1 MKTAK
6 PAASRRSTKGVMPT
20 FQQLGL
26 TSLPIPKPPSK
37 GKPAVET
44 MEEET
49 RPIEVDNSFEEFP
62 DSANVFHHIVSPSN
76 SDENDIMML
85 DVTPIPSAG
94 RLESAAGT
102 SRMAQWD
109 DTINEDTFTSLAMP
123 LDGLI
128 GGATKE
134 LDYALADDHDN
145 MSVVASEATA
155 VTGNVSGF
163 NSRMSSYSSSST
175 TMKKVTSQVSPPN
188 KDHHRDDFREWVER
202 KGTSNNNIEVKQ
214 RDESPEPLRP
224 RRLGMCGAIDVDDEI
239 KESIQDVNATV
250 KQILSVRPFGPG
262 KHRRKSQLCVLFLRF
277 IFHTLYSQILIS
289 YTTDE
294 RDAVRETFKDFK
306 TSFRKKVHSA
316 LLLPTNCNPGSD
328 RKPMDKNNK
337 TRYDKDL
344 KKREEESAVLK
355 VRRLEILQQETDLDE
370 CEEVVYDK
378 SSQSDPEPTRML
390 V

>member
-1 MKTAK
+1 MKTTS

-49 RPIEVDNSFEEFP
+49 RPIEVDTSFEEFP

-94 RLESAAGT
+94 RLESAAGA

-109 DTINEDTFTSLAMP
+109 DTINEDMFTSLAMP

-134 LDYALADDHDN
+134 LDYALAGDHDN

-175 TMKKVTSQVSPPN
+175 TMKKVTSSQVSPPN
-188 KDHHRDDFREWVER
+188 KDHHRDDFRDWVER
-202 KGTSNNNIEVKQ
+202 KGRSDNILL

-224 RRLGMCGAIDVDDEI
+224 RRLGMCGAIDVDDEL

-262 KHRRKSQLCVLFLRF
+262 THRIKSQLCV
-277 IFHTLYSQILIS
+277 
-289 YTTDE
+289 
-294 RDAVRETFKDFK
+294 
-306 TSFRKKVHSA
+306 
-316 LLLPTNCNPGSD
+316 
-328 RKPMDKNNK
+328 
-337 TRYDKDL
+337 
-344 KKREEESAVLK
+344 VL
-355 VRRLEILQQETDLDE
+355 
-370 CEEVVYDK
+370 EV
-378 SSQSDPEPTRML
+378 
-390 V
+390 